1 MFRKRK
7 SHKEMHF
14 NLTRDFLIL
23 FTFLCK
29 ENKLDNKPTLVF
41 VKAKGTEPS
50 ICSQTVAKMAFKFLK
65 RKCEKGVS
73 KKKATSGKSFMKNQ
87 TIICGNSN

>member
-1 MFRKRK
+1 M
-7 SHKEMHF
+7 KE
-14 NLTRDFLIL
+14 
-23 FTFLCK
+23 
-29 ENKLDNKPTLVF
+29 
-41 VKAKGTEPS
+41 KGTEPS